1 MQVLGVGIYQK
12 YDRSNVIHM
21 GILSWLIPQEKFF
34 FEMIEQ
40 QSKNVLEGVD
50 ALVNMLEYYI
60 DIEKKRDRIK
70 QIENGGDR
78 MVHDIFAELNKTFIT
93 PIDREDI
100 TKLTSSLDD
109 ILDNL
114 EAVSE
119 RLIIYEIAKPP
130 KYMLEFAQI
139 LQKTARN
146 IDEGIHLLRNLK
158 HSKEIRNYCRDVNT
172 LENEGDTLMRKATAD
187 LFTKKDPIE
196 IIKTKELY
204 DHLEA
209 AIDRCE
215 DVADVIGD
223 ILVKYT

>member
-1 MQVLGVGIYQK
+1 MGV
-12 YDRSNVIHM
+12 
-21 GILSWLIPQEKFF
+21 LSWLLPKEKYFF
-34 FEMIEQ
+34 DMIEQ
-40 QSKNVLEGVD
+40 QSKNVLQGVD
-50 ALVNMLEYYI
+50 ALVIMLEHYNE
-60 DIEKKRDRIK
+60 IEKKRDTIK
-70 QIENGGDR
+70 KIENEGDK
-78 MVHDIFAELNKTFIT
+78 MVHDIFSELNKTFIT

-119 RLIIYEIAKPP
+119 RLIIYEIKKPP

-139 LQKTARN
+139 LQKATQN
-146 IDEGIHLLRNLK
+146 VNEGIHLLRNFK
-158 HSKEIRNYCRDVNT
+158 DAKQIRGYCREVHT
-172 LENEGDTLMRKATAD
+172 MENEGDILTRRAAAE

-196 IIKTKELY
+196 IIKIKELY
-204 DHLEA
+204 DDLEA

>member
-1 MQVLGVGIYQK
+1 
-12 YDRSNVIHM
+12 
-21 GILSWLIPQEKFF
+21 
-34 FEMIEQ
+34 MIEQ

-50 ALVNMLEYYI
+50 ALVNMLEHYNE
-60 DIEKKRDRIK
+60 IEKKRDRIK
-70 QIENGGDR
+70 HIENEGDK

-119 RLIIYEIAKPP
+119 RLIIYEIKKPP

-146 IDEGIHLLRNLK
+146 VNEGIHLLRNFK
-158 HSKEIRNYCRDVNT
+158 DAKQIRGFCRDVNT
-172 LENEGDTLMRKATAD
+172 LENEGDILLRKATAD

-204 DHLEA
+204 DDLEA

>member
-1 MQVLGVGIYQK
+1 
-12 YDRSNVIHM
+12 M
-21 GILSWLIPQEKFF
+21 GILSWLIPQEKYFF
-34 FEMIEQ
+34 TMIEQ

-50 ALVNMLEYYI
+50 ALVNMLEHYNE
-60 DIEKKRDRIK
+60 IEKKRDRIK
-70 QIENGGDR
+70 HIENEGDK
-78 MVHDIFAELNKTFIT
+78 MVHDIFGELNKTFIT

-119 RLIIYEIAKPP
+119 RLIIYEIKKPP

-146 IDEGIHLLRNLK
+146 VNEGIHLLRNFK
-158 HSKEIRNYCRDVNT
+158 DAKQIRGFCRDVNT
-172 LENEGDTLMRKATAD
+172 LENEGDILLRKATAE
-187 LFTKKDPIE
+187 LFSKKDPIE

-204 DHLEA
+204 DDLEA

>member
-1 MQVLGVGIYQK
+1 
-12 YDRSNVIHM
+12 M
-21 GILSWLIPQEKFF
+21 GILSWLIPQEKHFF
-34 FEMIEQ
+34 DMIEQ

-50 ALVNMLEYYI
+50 ALVNMLEHYNE
-60 DIEKKRDRIK
+60 IEKKRERIK
-70 QIENGGDR
+70 QIENDGDK
-78 MVHDIFAELNKTFIT
+78 MVHDIFSELNKTFIT

-100 TKLTSSLDD
+100 SKLTSSLDD

-119 RLIIYEIAKPP
+119 RLIVYEIKKPP
-130 KYMLEFAQI
+130 KYMLEFSLI
-139 LQKTARN
+139 LQKADRN
-146 IDEGIHLLRNLK
+146 VNDGISLLRNF
-158 HSKEIRNYCRDVNT
+158 KEAKQIRGFCKEVNT
-172 LENEGDTLMRKATAD
+172 LENEGDILLRKATAE

-196 IIKTKELY
+196 IIKIKELY
-204 DHLEA
+204 DDLEA

>member
-1 MQVLGVGIYQK
+1 
-12 YDRSNVIHM
+12 
-21 GILSWLIPQEKFF
+21 
-34 FEMIEQ
+34 MIER

-50 ALVNMLEYYI
+50 SLVNMLEHYNEI
-60 DIEKKRDRIK
+60 DKKREKIK
-70 QIENGGDR
+70 QIENEGDK
-78 MVHDIFAELNKTFIT
+78 MVHDIFSELNKTFIT

-119 RLIIYEIAKPP
+119 RLIIYEIKKPP
-130 KYMLEFAQI
+130 QYMLEFAQI
-139 LQKTARN
+139 LQKTTRN
-146 IDEGIHLLRNLK
+146 VNQGINLLRNFK
-158 HSKEIRNYCRDVNT
+158 EAKQIRAFCKEINT
-172 LENEGDTLMRKATAD
+172 LENEGDILLRKATAE
-187 LFTKKDPIE
+187 LFKKKDPIE
-196 IIKTKELY
+196 IIKIKELY
-204 DHLEA
+204 DDMEA

>member
-1 MQVLGVGIYQK
+1 
-12 YDRSNVIHM
+12 M
-21 GILSWLIPQEKFF
+21 GILSWLIPQEKHFF
-34 FEMIEQ
+34 DMIER

-50 ALVNMLEYYI
+50 ALVNMLEHYNEI
-60 DIEKKRDRIK
+60 DKKREKIK
-70 QIENGGDR
+70 QIENEGDK
-78 MVHDIFAELNKTFIT
+78 MVHDIFSELNKTFIT

-119 RLIIYEIAKPP
+119 RLIIYEIKKPP

-139 LQKTARN
+139 LQKTTRN
-146 IDEGIHLLRNLK
+146 VNQGINLLRNFK
-158 HSKEIRNYCRDVNT
+158 EAKQIRAFCKEINT
-172 LENEGDTLMRKATAD
+172 LENEGDILLRKATAE

-196 IIKTKELY
+196 IIKIKELY
-204 DHLEA
+204 DDMEA

>member
-1 MQVLGVGIYQK
+1 
-12 YDRSNVIHM
+12 M

-34 FEMIEQ
+34 FDMIEQ
-40 QSKNVLEGVD
+40 QSKNVLQGVD
-50 ALVNMLEYYI
+50 ALVNMLEHYNE
-60 DIEKKRDRIK
+60 IEKKRDRIK
-70 QIENGGDR
+70 HIENEGDK

-119 RLIIYEIAKPP
+119 RLIIYEIKKPP
-130 KYMLEFAQI
+130 KYMVEFAQI
-139 LQKTARN
+139 LQKATYN
-146 IDEGIHLLRNLK
+146 VNEGIHLLRNLK
-158 HSKEIRNYCRDVNT
+158 DAKQIRSFCREVNT
-172 LENEGDTLMRKATAD
+172 LENEGDILLRKSTAD

-204 DHLEA
+204 DDLEA

>member
-1 MQVLGVGIYQK
+1 MS
-12 YDRSNVIHM
+12 DVIRM
-21 GILSWLIPQEKFF
+21 GILSWLIPQEKYFF
-34 FEMIEQ
+34 AMIEQ

-50 ALVNMLEYYI
+50 ALVNMLEHYNE
-60 DIEKKRDRIK
+60 IEKKRDRIK
-70 QIENGGDR
+70 HIENEGDK

-119 RLIIYEIAKPP
+119 RLIIYEIKKPP
-130 KYMLEFAQI
+130 KYMLEFAQV

-146 IDEGIHLLRNLK
+146 VNEGIHLLRNFK
-158 HSKEIRNYCRDVNT
+158 DAKQIRGFCRDVNT
-172 LENEGDTLMRKATAD
+172 LENEGDILMRKATAE
-187 LFTKKDPIE
+187 LFNKKDPIE

>member
-1 MQVLGVGIYQK
+1 
-12 YDRSNVIHM
+12 M
-21 GILSWLIPQEKFF
+21 GILSWLIPQEKHFF
-34 FEMIEQ
+34 DMIER

-50 ALVNMLEYYI
+50 ALVNMLEHYNEI
-60 DIEKKRDRIK
+60 DKKREKIK
-70 QIENGGDR
+70 QIENEGDK
-78 MVHDIFAELNKTFIT
+78 MVHDIFSELNKTFIT

-119 RLIIYEIAKPP
+119 RLIIYEIKKPP

-139 LQKTARN
+139 LQKTTRN
-146 IDEGIHLLRNLK
+146 VNQGINLLRNFK
-158 HSKEIRNYCRDVNT
+158 EAKQIRAFCKEINT
-172 LENEGDTLMRKATAD
+172 LENEGDILLRKATAE
-187 LFTKKDPIE
+187 LFKKKDPIE
-196 IIKTKELY
+196 IIKIKELY
-204 DHLEA
+204 DDMEA

>member
-1 MQVLGVGIYQK
+1 VGA
-12 YDRSNVIHM
+12 
-21 GILSWLIPQEKFF
+21 LSWLIPKEKHFF
-34 FEMIEQ
+34 DMIEE

-50 ALVNMLEYYI
+50 ALVDMLEHYENLEQKRQKI
-60 DIEKKRDRIK
+60 KEK
-70 QIENGGDR
+70 ENQGDK

-119 RLIIYEIAKPP
+119 RLVLYKIKKPP
-130 KYMLEFAQI
+130 KYMLEFAQT
-139 LQKTARN
+139 LHKTSHSVHESIA
-146 IDEGIHLLRNLK
+146 LLRNLK
-158 HSKEIRNYCRDVNT
+158 QAKTIREYCREVNT
-172 LENEGDTLMRKATAD
+172 LENEGDSLLRKAMAD
-187 LFTKKDPIE
+187 LFNGKDPVE
-196 IIKTKELY
+196 IIKFKELY
-204 DHLEA
+204 DDMEA

>member
-1 MQVLGVGIYQK
+1 
-12 YDRSNVIHM
+12 M
-21 GILSWLIPQEKFF
+21 GLLSWLIPQEKHFF
-34 FEMIEQ
+34 TMIEH

-50 ALVNMLEYYI
+50 ALVNLLEHYNE
-60 DIEKKRDRIK
+60 IEKKRERIK
-70 QIENGGDR
+70 QIENEGDK

-100 TKLTSSLDD
+100 SKLTSSLDD

-119 RLIIYEIAKPP
+119 RLIIYEIKKPP
-130 KYMLEFAQI
+130 KYMLEFALI

-146 IDEGIHLLRNLK
+146 VNEGIHLLRNF
-158 HSKEIRNYCRDVNT
+158 KEEKQIRGYCREVNT
-172 LENEGDTLMRKATAD
+172 LENEGDILLRRATAE
-187 LFTKKDPIE
+187 LFNKKDPIE
-196 IIKTKELY
+196 IIKIKELY
-204 DHLEA
+204 DDLEA

>member
-1 MQVLGVGIYQK
+1 
-12 YDRSNVIHM
+12 M
-21 GILSWLIPQEKFF
+21 GILSWLIPQEKRFF
-34 FEMIEQ
+34 DMIEI
-40 QSKNVLEGVD
+40 QSKNVVEGVD
-50 ALVNMLEYYI
+50 ALVNLLEHYN
-60 DIEKKRDRIK
+60 DIEKKRERIK
-70 QIENGGDR
+70 QIENEGDR

-119 RLIIYEIAKPP
+119 RLIIYEIKKPP

-139 LQKTARN
+139 LQKTARTIN
-146 IDEGIHLLRNLK
+146 EGINLLRNLK
-158 HSKEIRNYCRDVNT
+158 EAKKIRGFCRDVNT
-172 LENEGDTLMRKATAD
+172 MENEGDILLRKATAE
-187 LFTKKDPIE
+187 LFTRKDPIE
-196 IIKTKELY
+196 IIKIKELY
-204 DHLEA
+204 DDLEN

>member
-1 MQVLGVGIYQK
+1 M
-12 YDRSNVIHM
+12 IHM
-21 GILSWLIPQEKFF
+21 GILSWLIPQEKHFF
-34 FEMIEQ
+34 DMIER

-50 ALVNMLEYYI
+50 ALVNMLEHYNEI
-60 DIEKKRDRIK
+60 DKKREKIK
-70 QIENGGDR
+70 QIENEGDK
-78 MVHDIFAELNKTFIT
+78 MVHDIFSELNKTFIT

-119 RLIIYEIAKPP
+119 RLIIYEIKKPP
-130 KYMLEFAQI
+130 QYMLEFAQI
-139 LQKTARN
+139 LQKTTRN
-146 IDEGIHLLRNLK
+146 VNQGINLLRNFK
-158 HSKEIRNYCRDVNT
+158 EAKQIRAFCKEINT
-172 LENEGDTLMRKATAD
+172 LENEGDILLRKATAD
-187 LFTKKDPIE
+187 LFKKKDPIE
-196 IIKTKELY
+196 IIKIKELY
-204 DHLEA
+204 DDMEA

>member
-1 MQVLGVGIYQK
+1 
-12 YDRSNVIHM
+12 M
-21 GILSWLIPQEKFF
+21 GILSWLIPQEKYFF
-34 FEMIEQ
+34 TMIEQ

-50 ALVNMLEYYI
+50 ALVNMLEHYNET
-60 DIEKKRDRIK
+60 EKKRDRIK
-70 QIENGGDR
+70 HIENEGDK

-119 RLIIYEIAKPP
+119 RLIIYEIKKPP

-146 IDEGIHLLRNLK
+146 VNEGIHLLRNFK
-158 HSKEIRNYCRDVNT
+158 DAKQIRGFCRDVNT
-172 LENEGDTLMRKATAD
+172 LENEGDILLRKATAD

-204 DHLEA
+204 DDLEA

>member
-1 MQVLGVGIYQK
+1 
-12 YDRSNVIHM
+12 M
-21 GILSWLIPQEKFF
+21 GILSWLIPQEKHFF
-34 FEMIEQ
+34 DMIER

-50 ALVNMLEYYI
+50 ALVNMLEHYNE
-60 DIEKKRDRIK
+60 IEKKREKIK
-70 QIENGGDR
+70 QIENEGDK
-78 MVHDIFAELNKTFIT
+78 MVHDIFSELNKTFIT

-119 RLIIYEIAKPP
+119 RLIIYEIKKPP
-130 KYMLEFAQI
+130 QYMLEFAQI
-139 LQKTARN
+139 LQKTTRN
-146 IDEGIHLLRNLK
+146 VNQGINLLRNFK
-158 HSKEIRNYCRDVNT
+158 EAKQIRGFCKEINT
-172 LENEGDTLMRKATAD
+172 LENEGDILLRKATAE
-187 LFTKKDPIE
+187 LFKKKDPIE
-196 IIKTKELY
+196 IIKIKELY
-204 DHLEA
+204 DDMEA

>member
-1 MQVLGVGIYQK
+1 MI
-12 YDRSNVIHM
+12 DM
-21 GILSWLIPQEKFF
+21 GILSWLIPQEKHFF
-34 FEMIEQ
+34 TMIEQ

-50 ALVNMLEYYI
+50 ALVNMLEHYNE
-60 DIEKKRDRIK
+60 IEKKRERIK
-70 QIENGGDR
+70 QIENEGDK

-100 TKLTSSLDD
+100 SKLTSSLDD

-119 RLIIYEIAKPP
+119 RLIIYEIKKPP
-130 KYMLEFAQI
+130 KYMLEFALI
-139 LQKTARN
+139 LQKADRN
-146 IDEGIHLLRNLK
+146 VNEGINLLRNF
-158 HSKEIRNYCRDVNT
+158 KEAKQIRGFCKEVNT
-172 LENEGDTLMRKATAD
+172 LENEGDILLRKATAE

-196 IIKTKELY
+196 IIKIKELY
-204 DHLEA
+204 DDLEA